1 MLVLIAIILVCIPSV
16 AILYPLIRG
25 DEFGRVPEQEEVLQ
39 KELDRRWEEAITGF
53 QSVELEMAL
62 GGLNQAD
69 YEWLRG
75 RYMTEAALV
84 LKEMNMESDERVKLL
99 NHMESDAQQIRDQ
112 IN

>member
-25 DEFGRVPEQEEVLQ
+25 GEFDRLSQQEEVLQ
-39 KELDRRWEEAITGF
+39 KELDRRWEEAVTGF

-75 RYMTEAALV
+75 RYMMEATLV
-84 LKEMNMESDERVKLL
+84 LKEMNLENEERVKLL